1 MRASASGMSP
11 LSESR
16 FAYRGFDGRLSKS
29 RTCRRA
35 PHQILGPHW
44 AQPISLC
51 GRAHGQRSK
60 LCRDSTL
67 ACVSPREE
75 CLFVIISRLD
85 PSALPPTLYGGEPE
99 CTVECEF
106 KRTRVLKLDWYN
118 PRSNLRPSGD
128 QIKTPTYGTRYLPYR
143 YSTVRYRANMT
154 THQPD
159 RNPQS
164 TSSSS
169 SNCIA
174 SSPKQKLPV

>member
-118 PRSNLRPSGD
+118 PRSNLRPPGD
-128 QIKTPTYGTRYLPYR
+128 QIKTPTLLYGTRYLPYR
-143 YSTVRYRANMT
+143 YSTVPVQYRT
-154 THQPD
+154 VPCKHD
-159 RNPQS
+159 HSS
-164 TSSSS
+164 T
-169 SNCIA
+169 
-174 SSPKQKLPV
+174 

>member
-1 MRASASGMSP
+1 MG
-11 LSESR
+11 
-16 FAYRGFDGRLSKS
+16 AYRGFDGRLSKS

-99 CTVECEF
+99 SECTVECEF

-143 YSTVRYRANMT
+143 YSTVRYRTN
-154 THQPD
+154 HL
-159 RNPQS
+159 S
-164 TSSSS
+164 
-169 SNCIA
+169 
-174 SSPKQKLPV
+174 LPPCLPLTLLPSRSCDSHLMFEAR